1 VTDIEFFF
9 DPSCPW
15 TWVTSRWLMTVAPQ
29 RGLAVTWRT
38 WSLPIKNEGHELP
51 ASVPAEWRVRIL
63 AGRDFSIHALRVLEA
78 AGSKEGKGA
87 LGPLYTEIGRRYHGD
102 GSGPGALSDDE
113 VLRGAL
119 AAAHLPTD
127 LADAARDESWDEPIR
142 DNMDEVRRQV
152 GDEVGVPIIVIVG
165 DNRAAMAGPV
175 MSEVPPL
182 ERALALW
189 DATATLIGEPNV
201 FELKRHRTAG
211 PVVPALDAGGAVA
224 YPTGR
229 LNHAPR

>member
-15 TWVTSRWLMTVAPQ
+15 TWVTSRWLVTVAPE

-38 WSLPIKNEGHELP
+38 WSLPIKNEGRELP
-51 ASVPAEWRVRIL
+51 ATVPAEWRVRIL
-63 AGRDFSIHALRVLEA
+63 AGREFSIHALRVLEA

-87 LGPLYTEIGRRYHGD
+87 LGRLYTEMGRRYHGD
-102 GSGPGALSDDE
+102 GSGPGAHSGDE
-113 VLRGAL
+113 VISGAL
-119 AAAHLPTD
+119 VAAGLPDD
-127 LADAARDESWDEPIR
+127 LADAARDEAWDEPIR

-165 DNRAAMAGPV
+165 AGAGSSTNRAAMAGPV
-175 MSEVPPL
+175 MSEVPPR

-189 DATATLIGEPNV
+189 DATATLIGEPTV

-211 PVVPALDAGGAVA
+211 PVLPALDAGGAAAGV
-224 YPTGR
+224 
-229 LNHAPR
+229 